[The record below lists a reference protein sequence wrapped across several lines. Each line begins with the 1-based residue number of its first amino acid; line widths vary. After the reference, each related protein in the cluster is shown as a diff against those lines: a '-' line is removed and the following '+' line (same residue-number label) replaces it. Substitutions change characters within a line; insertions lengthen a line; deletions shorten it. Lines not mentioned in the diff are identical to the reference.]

1 MSFFV
6 VCPLPARGLRCL
18 VQRLAAGAPWAHAN
32 EADFPAVGRF
42 NVVTQQSAVWRT
54 RDGAPNGSPPIA
66 QTPDGWMWFAGSGL
80 YRFDGVHFE
89 RVNAVYGHALP
100 SDAIHGI
107 QVIGDTL
114 WLGYMYGGISRF
126 SPHGSR
132 DYGKADG
139 LPVATASHVIRTRQ
153 GQTYAATTLGLYEL
167 INERWI
173 KRWPEPGAEDAR
185 ALVAETDREG
195 GVWIQSD
202 GGVTVRHPGQ
212 AHFAPLDPTLSALSS
227 NPRGDIWLLRNH
239 RYAARYDSAQ
249 QQIISFNRTGD
260 PDHVDGVWLVND
272 AGRWCCMTA

>member
-126 SPHGSR
+126 SR
-132 DYGKADG
+132 MAR
-139 LPVATASHVIRTRQ
+139 AITARQ
-153 GQTYAATTLGLYEL
+153 MAC
-167 INERWI
+167 
-173 KRWPEPGAEDAR
+173 RWP
-185 ALVAETDREG
+185 
-195 GVWIQSD
+195 
-202 GGVTVRHPGQ
+202 RH
-212 AHFAPLDPTLSALSS
+212 HT
-227 NPRGDIWLLRNH
+227 
-239 RYAARYDSAQ
+239 
-249 QQIISFNRTGD
+249 
-260 PDHVDGVWLVND
+260 
-272 AGRWCCMTA
+272 